1 MRLQISTQLAIFAV
15 LELAARDGQQ
25 LSVADI
31 GEKYGVS
38 SHHLAKV
45 MHVMGRAG
53 LVRSVRGA
61 GGGYQFAGN
70 ARRTTLLDVV
80 QLFEDANSV
89 EPDGGAADATP
100 EGQALRQVLSEIDDI
115 ARATLGSITIAT
127 MRKLVDRHATGN
139 GRQPKAGRQ
148 RQRGHWRPDAGQGR
162 RRSGRAKNAV
172 YGQFGCWA
180 IATVRCSINRRMT
193 AGRFLIKIKAARAT
207 AFMSKASFGLRLS
220 THVLKTDGRRSPDH
234 IAYRGI
240 PGTEGGDRRADYCAG
255 DRDDVAAAR
264 VDRAAGRPGHG
275 IFHHYRRLGEA
286 LSQRAV
292 RRRHRDRNH
301 DQGRELRRRRLPSPA
316 TGMSRPPKR

>member
-15 LELAARDGQQ
+15 LELTARAGEH

-80 QLFEDANSV
+80 QLFEDPNSA
-89 EPDGGAADATP
+89 EPEGGAADATA

-127 MRKLVDRHATGN
+127 MRKLVERSDSARQAKN
-139 GRQPKAGRQ
+139 GQS
-148 RQRGHWRPDAGQGR
+148 RQRG
-162 RRSGRAKNAV
+162 
-172 YGQFGCWA
+172 
-180 IATVRCSINRRMT
+180 
-193 AGRFLIKIKAARAT
+193 
-207 AFMSKASFGLRLS
+207 
-220 THVLKTDGRRSPDH
+220 
-234 IAYRGI
+234 
-240 PGTEGGDRRADYCAG
+240 
-255 DRDDVAAAR
+255 
-264 VDRAAGRPGHG
+264 
-275 IFHHYRRLGEA
+275 
-286 LSQRAV
+286 
-292 RRRHRDRNH
+292 
-301 DQGRELRRRRLPSPA
+301 
-316 TGMSRPPKR
+316 

>member
-80 QLFEDANSV
+80 QLFEDANSA
-89 EPDGGAADATP
+89 EPDGGAGDATP

-115 ARATLGSITIAT
+115 ARATLGSITIET
-127 MRKLVDRHATGN
+127 MRKLVDRRATGN
-139 GRQPKAGRQ
+139 RRQPKAGHQ
-148 RQRGHWRPDAGQGR
+148 RQRGPLA
-162 RRSGRAKNAV
+162 
-172 YGQFGCWA
+172 
-180 IATVRCSINRRMT
+180 
-193 AGRFLIKIKAARAT
+193 
-207 AFMSKASFGLRLS
+207 
-220 THVLKTDGRRSPDH
+220 P
-234 IAYRGI
+234 
-240 PGTEGGDRRADYCAG
+240 
-255 DRDDVAAAR
+255 
-264 VDRAAGRPGHG
+264 
-275 IFHHYRRLGEA
+275 
-286 LSQRAV
+286 
-292 RRRHRDRNH
+292 
-301 DQGRELRRRRLPSPA
+301 
-316 TGMSRPPKR
+316 